1 MYAGGILTKAVLN
14 HPRAEFI
21 NAHMGEMPRYRGMN
35 VIEWAVLED
44 MPTKVA
50 VMVMLF
56 KQASGSQSSHMR
68 ATGIVLAIVTVVLT
82 AATGAQRASRP
93 AEDWTAT
100 LEAPERVAGLKIPEV
115 VAAMN
120 ILIALVMMVME
131 KHRDIAI
138 LISMGARKEQIR
150 RIFMAQGVIIGAAGT
165 IIGLVVGF
173 GVSILADRYQWIR
186 LDAEVY
192 SLNFVPFDPRWI
204 DGVWVAAASILIS
217 FLATLYPSRN
227 AARILPAEA
236 LRYE

>member
-1 MYAGGILTKAVLN
+1 MDRV
-14 HPRAEFI
+14 
-21 NAHMGEMPRYRGMN
+21 
-35 VIEWAVLED
+35 
-44 MPTKVA
+44 
-50 VMVMLF
+50 
-56 KQASGSQSSHMR
+56 
-68 ATGIVLAIVTVVLT
+68 VTVVT
-82 AATGAQRASRP
+82 I
-93 AEDWTAT
+93 
-100 LEAPERVAGLKIPEV
+100 GLIEV

-138 LISMGARKEQIR
+138 LVSMGARREQIR

-165 IIGLVVGF
+165 LIGLVLGY
-173 GVSILADRYQWIR
+173 GLSILADRYQLIR

-192 SLNFVPFDPRWI
+192 SLSFVPFDPRWT
-204 DGVWVAAASILIS
+204 DGVWVGAASMLIS